1 VGDSVIGRDC
11 NLGAG
16 SIVANYRLDGKTIK
30 MTVKDVIVDSER
42 TKLGVFLGDG
52 VKTGIKTLFMP
63 GIKVG
68 QDSWIG
74 PNLVVYHDV
83 PSNAFLLLKQK
94 VEEHER

>member
-1 VGDSVIGRDC
+1 
-11 NLGAG
+11 
-16 SIVANYRLDGKTIK
+16 
-30 MTVKDVIVDSER
+30 
-42 TKLGVFLGDG
+42 
-52 VKTGIKTLFMP
+52 MP

-94 VEEHER
+94 VEDHER